1 MTDQALSTGLRLRIT
16 HSRGVAVDAVWA
28 WPAGRQQV
36 PLQEVLAVLGESSQ
50 PWLQEAQ
57 KIVVEHEGDDIW
69 RLSQASD
76 LLLCS
81 CNGVPLRRGQTVL
94 LQHLDA
100 LELGLCHLQVLTEPE
115 RRHGQN
121 MAWVDDFEWSQL
133 LARHGA
139 GRAPSV
145 PGAAPADAVMD
156 LLQDALDVERS
167 QLAPKITRLEPEVS
181 AAVPLDKTPQ
191 QTELSEAEQAFQGLH
206 AQYLQ
211 RLMDPLSPLGL
222 PSWQAMATHPSGQAS
237 DAFQDILDQAEQ
249 GPSMTQLLGQSVQI
263 QSVMSQLDTLAG
275 GDILEPDAHV
285 SVLHLFAPEGLR
297 DLLTHQ
303 VPSLNRQEHHGM
315 ALDSA
320 MAATATPKLTPHKVL
335 NDWKPHD

>member
-100 LELGLCHLQVLTEPE
+100 LELGLCQMVSFL
-115 RRHGQN
+115 
-121 MAWVDDFEWSQL
+121 L
-133 LARHGA
+133 LA
-139 GRAPSV
+139 
-145 PGAAPADAVMD
+145 
-156 LLQDALDVERS
+156 LQ
-167 QLAPKITRLEPEVS
+167 EV
-181 AAVPLDKTPQ
+181 
-191 QTELSEAEQAFQGLH
+191 
-206 AQYLQ
+206 
-211 RLMDPLSPLGL
+211 
-222 PSWQAMATHPSGQAS
+222 
-237 DAFQDILDQAEQ
+237 
-249 GPSMTQLLGQSVQI
+249 
-263 QSVMSQLDTLAG
+263 
-275 GDILEPDAHV
+275 
-285 SVLHLFAPEGLR
+285 
-297 DLLTHQ
+297 
-303 VPSLNRQEHHGM
+303 
-315 ALDSA
+315 
-320 MAATATPKLTPHKVL
+320 
-335 NDWKPHD
+335 